1 MLLAVL
7 NLFSQPLKALFRQL
21 FVGIFCLLLCFS
33 INAEDSLSK
42 EDKLK
47 MAYIWHFIGFI
58 NWRELGSVK
67 RPYEIRVCI
76 DGPNNFLA
84 FFRQLVGSRQA
95 GDLEKSVVVLQLNTA
110 RKCELIY
117 VRYANKKTAL
127 KLIDAQSLSGSTVIV
142 ADTSSIYFP
151 DASIIFYIENK
162 KLRFEV
168 NLKKIDSLNVD
179 ISSELLKLARIK

>member
-1 MLLAVL
+1 VL
-7 NLFSQPLKALFRQL
+7 RLFSQPLRALFRQL
-21 FVGIFCLLLCFS
+21 FVGISCLLLCFS

-58 NWRELGSVK
+58 NWRDLESDK
-67 RPYEIRVCI
+67 RPSEIRVCI

-84 FFRQLVGSRQA
+84 FFREFVGNRRD
-95 GDLEKSVVVLQLNTA
+95 GDSEKSVLVLQLNTA

-117 VRYANKKTAL
+117 VRHANKKTAL
-127 KLIDAQSLSGSTVIV
+127 KLINAQSLGGSTVIV

-151 DASIIFYIENK
+151 DASIIFYIENEK
-162 KLRFEV
+162 VRFEV
-168 NLKKIDSLNVD
+168 NLKKINSLNVD

>member
-1 MLLAVL
+1 MLR
-7 NLFSQPLKALFRQL
+7 LFSQPLRALFRQL
-21 FVGIFCLLLCFS
+21 FVGISCLLLCFS

-58 NWRELGSVK
+58 NWRDLESDK
-67 RPYEIRVCI
+67 RPSEIRVCI

-84 FFRQLVGSRQA
+84 FFREFVGNRRD
-95 GDLEKSVVVLQLNTA
+95 GDSEKSVLVLQLNTA

-117 VRYANKKTAL
+117 VRHANKKTAL
-127 KLIDAQSLSGSTVIV
+127 KLINAQSLGGSTVIV

-168 NLKKIDSLNVD
+168 NLKKINSLNVD

>member
-1 MLLAVL
+1 VL
-7 NLFSQPLKALFRQL
+7 RLFSQPLRALFRQL
-21 FVGIFCLLLCFS
+21 FVGISCLLLCFS

-58 NWRELGSVK
+58 NWRDLESDK
-67 RPYEIRVCI
+67 RPSEIRVCI

-84 FFRQLVGSRQA
+84 FFREFVGNRRD
-95 GDLEKSVVVLQLNTA
+95 GDSEKSVLVLQLNTA

-117 VRYANKKTAL
+117 VRHANKKTVL
-127 KLIDAQSLSGSTVIV
+127 KLINAQSLGGSTVIV

-151 DASIIFYIENK
+151 DASIIFYIENEK
-162 KLRFEV
+162 VRFEV
-168 NLKKIDSLNVD
+168 NLKKINSLNVD

>member
-1 MLLAVL
+1 VL
-7 NLFSQPLKALFRQL
+7 RLFSQPLRALFRQL
-21 FVGIFCLLLCFS
+21 FVGISCLLLCFS

-58 NWRELGSVK
+58 NWRDLESDK
-67 RPYEIRVCI
+67 RPSEIRVCI

-84 FFRQLVGSRQA
+84 FFREFVGNRRD
-95 GDLEKSVVVLQLNTA
+95 GDSEKSVLVLQLNTA

-127 KLIDAQSLSGSTVIV
+127 KLIDAQSLGGSTVIV

-151 DASIIFYIENK
+151 DASIIFYIENEK
-162 KLRFEV
+162 VRFEV
-168 NLKKIDSLNVD
+168 NLKKINSLNVD